1 MIKKKVCW
9 KITTKCNQGCK
20 YCFGFTN
27 IPELS
32 YDENI
37 KVIDNLSKNGI
48 NHITWTG
55 GEAVLYPRLNELIK
69 YAKSKGIYNKLV
81 TNGIFLSQ
89 NDNEYSEEIL
99 NSLDEINL
107 SIDSISNS
115 INVELG
121 KANNH
126 FEIIKKLLDKTK
138 NKSLKVGINTV
149 VSNKNINRLEE
160 LGKFLNNYK
169 IEKWKFLKFMPIR
182 ERSLENKGQ
191 FEVAENELEEKIKEL
206 NNFENIKIVQYKK
219 QSEFEKSIVVLPNAD
234 IIQTQEGKD
243 IHLGNAL
250 KQDVI
255 DFEVKHSLINRIK
268 TLIAYDDDA
277 IKDKIVN
284 ILNGIKDVEI
294 VATSKSPEDTYNK
307 IIKFKPEMVF
317 AKYDFGTNMN
327 GLDII
332 KQSKEALNDNVP
344 AFNFIATDIPKEDF
358 LEAKRIIGDK
368 MNTII
373 REQSPVRYTGIIEDY
388 KEYKK
393 IQKIGRAHV

>member
-250 KQDVI
+250 KQDII

-268 TLIAYDDDA
+268 TLIAYDDDE

-373 REQSPVRYTGIIEDY
+373 REQNPLRYTGIIEDY

-393 IQKIGRAHV
+393 IQF

>member
-182 ERSLENKGQ
+182 EKSLKNKEQ
-191 FEVAENELEEKIKEL
+191 FEIAENILEGKIQEL

-255 DFEVKHSLINRIK
+255 DFEVKHNLINRIK
-268 TLIAYDDDA
+268 TLIAYDDDE

-373 REQSPVRYTGIIEDY
+373 REQNPVRYTGIIEDY

-393 IQKIGRAHV
+393 IQM

>member
-89 NDNEYSEEIL
+89 NDNDYSEEIL

-115 INVELG
+115 INEELG

-138 NKSLKVGINTV
+138 NKSIKVGINTV

-160 LGKFLNNYK
+160 LGEFLNNYK

-182 ERSLENKGQ
+182 EKSLENKEQ
-191 FEVAENELEEKIKEL
+191 FEVKENELEEKIKEL

-255 DFEVKHSLINRIK
+255 DFEVKHSLINKIK
-268 TLIAYDDDA
+268 TLIAYDDDE

-373 REQSPVRYTGIIEDY
+373 REQNPVRYTGIIEDY

-393 IQKIGRAHV
+393 IQM